1 MRARLGYH
9 LLVGGSGEMMKER
22 KLTCIVCPKGC
33 DLTVSFGDD
42 GAIENISG
50 FTCPRG
56 KEYAYAE
63 CTAPVRTV
71 TTTVRCLDGEVVSVK
86 TSMPIPKEK
95 IFDVMREI
103 NAKIANNN
111 VQIGDVI
118 IENVCDTGASVVAT
132 SNR

>member
-1 MRARLGYH
+1 
-9 LLVGGSGEMMKER
+9 MMKER

-33 DLTVSFGDD
+33 DLAVSFGDD

-71 TTTVRCLDGEVVSVK
+71 TTTVRCLDGDVVSVK
-86 TSMPIPKEK
+86 TSMPIPKGM
-95 IFDVMREI
+95 IFEVMDAI
-103 NAKIANNN
+103 NVVVANNS
-111 VQIGDVI
+111 VQIGDII
-118 IENVCDTGASVVAT
+118 IENVCGTGANVIAT
-132 SNR
+132 SNK